1 MSGRYH
7 SYLSPKCQVG
17 AFEEKGGCAVFAC
30 EPIRQGE
37 VISMWGGRIVT
48 EQELDRSLPDFTQRI
63 VQVEEE
69 LFLETP
75 AEREPSDCFNHSCDP
90 NVGFSGQVA
99 LVAMRDIQPGEE
111 LTFDYAMCDGSPYDE
126 FECLCGSPGC
136 RGRVTGND
144 WKRPELWEKY
154 DGYFIPYLA
163 RRIAKL
169 KARS

>member
-1 MSGRYH
+1 MSGPYH

-48 EQELDRSLPDFTQRI
+48 GQELDRSLPDFTQRI
-63 VQVEEE
+63 VQVEEG

-75 AEREPSDCFNHSCDP
+75 AQQEPSDCFNHSCDP

-126 FECLCGSPGC
+126 FECLCGSPHC
-136 RGRVTGND
+136 RRRVTGDD
-144 WKRPELWEKY
+144 WKRPDLWEKY

-163 RRIAKL
+163 RRIAKF
-169 KARS
+169 KART

>member
-1 MSGRYH
+1 MSGPYH

-63 VQVEEE
+63 VQVEER

-75 AEREPSDCFNHSCDP
+75 AQQEPSDCFNHSCDP

-126 FECLCGSPGC
+126 FECLCGSPHC
-136 RGRVTGND
+136 RRRVTGDD
-144 WKRPELWEKY
+144 WKRPDLWEKY
-154 DGYFIPYLA
+154 DGYFTPYLA
-163 RRIAKL
+163 RRIAKF
-169 KARS
+169 KART